1 MSVFPP
7 RTWYRLAWLAGDV
20 VVLSVLAL
28 VADAVLAPFFARLVT
43 GAVGVVLYVVTENNW

>member
-7 RTWYRLAWLAGDV
+7 RTWRRLAFLAGDV

-28 VADAVLAPFFARLVT
+28 VADAVFAPFFARLVT
-43 GAVGVVLYVVTENNW
+43 GAVGVILYVVTENNW